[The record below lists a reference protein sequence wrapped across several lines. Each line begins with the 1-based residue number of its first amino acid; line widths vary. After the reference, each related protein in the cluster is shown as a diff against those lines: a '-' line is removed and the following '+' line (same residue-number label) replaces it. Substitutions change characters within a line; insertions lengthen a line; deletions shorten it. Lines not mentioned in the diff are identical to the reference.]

1 MAPAMTIRTQG
12 CVRDLGKNK
21 KPSRNG
27 VTAFFD
33 SWITAAY

>member
-1 MAPAMTIRTQG
+1 MLTMPGQRAALLSDGDKI
-12 CVRDLGKNK
+12 K
-21 KPSRNG
+21 KPSRND

>member
-1 MAPAMTIRTQG
+1 MLTMPGQHSALLSDGDKT
-12 CVRDLGKNK
+12 K

-27 VTAFFD
+27 VMACFD